1 MCTNSHVSFYAEN
14 FQCFFHSV
22 VLQGTYVKMPFVC
35 IVSLF
40 ALQTRLY
47 AALVLG
53 EFTNA
58 YLFSGNIPSGTNAVV
73 EVIHRSFLARWCFT
87 NRLPLV
93 NTHCCTAAALQNSS
107 CIHRYSIQELG
118 FSNMITR
125 ASRCYPFY
133 TLSYEVKQS

>member
-1 MCTNSHVSFYAEN
+1 
-14 FQCFFHSV
+14 
-22 VLQGTYVKMPFVC
+22 MPFVC

-58 YLFSGNIPSGTNAVV
+58 YLFSGNIPSGSNAVV
-73 EVIHRSFLARWCFT
+73 ELIS
-87 NRLPLV
+87 
-93 NTHCCTAAALQNSS
+93 
-107 CIHRYSIQELG
+107 QELG